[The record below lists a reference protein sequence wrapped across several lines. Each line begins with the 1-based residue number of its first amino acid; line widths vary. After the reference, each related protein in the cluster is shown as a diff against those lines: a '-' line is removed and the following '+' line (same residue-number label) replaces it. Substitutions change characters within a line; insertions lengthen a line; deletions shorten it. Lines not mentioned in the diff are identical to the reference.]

1 MPRLSLEA
9 LIEALT
15 PPAVPSL
22 SHARSLCTMLATH
35 TPTPR
40 YAVLSPIIAS
50 LSSAE
55 SPPLLQAAGYEILAA
70 YWAHSGSAVLT
81 TADRLSCLSLFF
93 DPAVPWSLEVWE
105 ARFHA
110 LYAIIQS
117 GAETVEMESD
127 LLKVLRSWIEGAFEG
142 LTRREQ
148 PPSQEEWRE
157 RQSSVRQL
165 TDFLT
170 TLVGKPE
177 FVSRLS
183 EEDTMEVLKLWQRL
197 IDRALSLPPEGFPS
211 SSTPASPINE
221 GRASKATSPSRLPLA
236 HRRNLSSLS
245 IPQTAAP
252 RHPADVA
259 TEAYV
264 TYLATRLTALAPHYL
279 QFILPLL
286 FRCLA
291 HYSTPLPR
299 IALETS
305 PPCQDPLEKRVTD
318 TLRNLVSGPYSSSC
332 TKLIK
337 DFLLP
342 PKTPSWTSAQT
353 TVGALRTLRVSIRE
367 ALVNRLARAFIT
379 RETAMDYT
387 PAGVPTRLDLERE
400 AMARAWSQ
408 DEVASW
414 DLLKFRG
421 VLCRAIKAWVE
432 LPEDSEGLSTVARE
446 QVLTEAAS
454 IVKDVVQTLDIR
466 DDEEEVDDEEVNA
479 VGDILRALVAY
490 VQHMT

>member
-1 MPRLSLEA
+1 
-9 LIEALT
+9 
-15 PPAVPSL
+15 
-22 SHARSLCTMLATH
+22 MLATH
-35 TPTPR
+35 TPSPR

-55 SPPLLQAAGYEILAA
+55 SPPSLQAAGYDILAA

-93 DPAVPWSLEVWE
+93 DPAVPWSPEVWE
-105 ARFHA
+105 SRFRA
-110 LYAIIQS
+110 LFAIIQS
-117 GAETVEMESD
+117 GAETIEMESD

-142 LTRREQ
+142 LTRREL
-148 PPSQEEWRE
+148 PPSAEEWRE

-197 IDRALSLPPEGFPS
+197 IDRALSLPAEGFPLP
-211 SSTPASPINE
+211 STPASPINE
-221 GRASKATSPSRLPLA
+221 GHASKATSPSRLPLA

-245 IPQTAAP
+245 IPQTAAL
-252 RHPADVA
+252 RHPADIA

-264 TYLATRLTALAPHYL
+264 TYLGTRLTALAPHYL
-279 QFILPLL
+279 KIILPLL

-291 HYSTPLPR
+291 YYSTPLPR
-299 IALETS
+299 IALATS
-305 PPCQDPLEKRVTD
+305 PPYQHPLEKRVTD
-318 TLRNLVSGPYSSSC
+318 TLRDLVSGPYSSSC
-332 TKLIK
+332 TILVKHYL
-337 DFLLP
+337 F
-342 PKTPSWTSAQT
+342 PSLSASWCDAQT

-379 RETAMDYT
+379 RASAMDYT

-400 AMARAWSQ
+400 FVARAWSQ
-408 DEVASW
+408 DEVALW

-432 LPEDSEGLSTVARE
+432 LPEEGEGPSTVARE
-446 QVLTEAAS
+446 QVLTEAAN
-454 IVKDVVQTLDIR
+454 IVKDVVQTLDAR
-466 DDEEEVDDEEVNA
+466 DDDEEVDDEEVSA

-490 VQHMT
+490 VQHIT